1 MRFARVAESSEKTA
15 GAAGEASTG
24 ASPSVHQSS
33 GEAKPPAQG
42 GWVVSLQAGLAVRRG
57 KPRGETQVGDLSSK
71 PGAVAIDFQ
80 EHIRGQISL
89 LIPML
94 KTVFP
99 IQMGFRFFPQFG
111 CRGDRPDSC
120 LQLASQD
127 FLSPPPLPKAV

>member
-57 KPRGETQVGDLSSK
+57 KPRGETQVGDFSSK
-71 PGAVAIDFQ
+71 PGALAIDFQ
-80 EHIRGQISL
+80 EHNTGQISL

-94 KTVFP
+94 KTVSP
-99 IQMGFRFFPQFG
+99 IQMGFRFFPQF
-111 CRGDRPDSC
+111 RYRVVE
-120 LQLASQD
+120 AE
-127 FLSPPPLPKAV
+127 